1 MAPLYWL
8 HGSLVSKTSLL
19 QHCSTAVNADCQ
31 IHIFLLI
38 FHALPNMQYK
48 PKWVWCMIP
57 LKENKLGIMACGL
70 CLCVLPSM
78 PWARTGFATI
88 SKFTGGCIPVSNW
101 LTTLYQKIVSF
112 VLLGWFYGTNPQ
124 QPHFHRNNLHGLQ
137 SSPRSFWTYEEHP
150 TKVPVSY
157 AWWFIWNAHS
167 PLIPWLSHGYMV
179 IPSYCTKNS
188 NTSNTPTSSNSSK
201 LPPKKKTTKITQQFS
216 YIFIQRFCYQSLN
229 KNTLLHRRTCP
240 HCSMQSAWKTWPQPK
255 VFTYGWVFF
264 WPGIHNFVEY
274 IYIYIYIH
282 ICMYI
287 YVYIYIYM
295 CMYMYNF
302 IFMYMYMYMY
312 MYTYL
317 YMYVCMYI
325 YIACLYIYI

>member
-201 LPPKKKTTKITQQFS
+201 LPPKKKD
-216 YIFIQRFCYQSLN
+216 N
-229 KNTLLHRRTCP
+229 KNHPTIFLHIYPKVLLPIFKQKHIAPSPNLSPLLHAVRVEDVTAAQGLHLWLSFFFDRASTTLL
-240 HCSMQSAWKTWPQPK
+240 
-255 VFTYGWVFF
+255 
-264 WPGIHNFVEY
+264 N
-274 IYIYIYIH
+274 IYIH

-287 YVYIYIYM
+287 YVYIYICICICITLYLCICICICTCTCIRICM
-295 CMYMYNF
+295 CICICMY
-302 IFMYMYMYMY
+302 
-312 MYTYL
+312 
-317 YMYVCMYI
+317 VYI
-325 YIACLYIYI
+325 